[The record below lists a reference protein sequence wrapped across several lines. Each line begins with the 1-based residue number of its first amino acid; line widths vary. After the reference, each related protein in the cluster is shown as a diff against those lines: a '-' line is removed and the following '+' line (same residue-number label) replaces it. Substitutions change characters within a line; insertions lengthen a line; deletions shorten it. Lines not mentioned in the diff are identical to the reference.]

1 MDGLNLSLRRSKKF
15 SRPPDDDE
23 AAKGR
28 GSLTPDLQHRL
39 CNPRIETH
47 QGRDTEAI
55 EGDINRVSRDL
66 LYIKNY
72 PNSEKYVSILL
83 PPTEE
88 NAARIERIRA
98 GIERRLKD
106 EAIVAEADEGAA
118 IRVVQGGDG
127 AAAEDD
133 GIEAEDDFFLGEGED
148 GDLPVASTSAAPGGA
163 LPEVSGGESESDS
176 GAGEEGAG
184 AGGRGS
190 GPRAGAGRLGTGPR
204 TRPVIQD
211 RKRGRVEGKPPR
223 TPGGQQRGGSGGTA
237 GKPKSKEST
246 PARTRAEGGRKR
258 RRKKN

>member
-1 MDGLNLSLRRSKKF
+1 M
-15 SRPPDDDE
+15 
-23 AAKGR
+23 
-28 GSLTPDLQHRL
+28 
-39 CNPRIETH
+39 
-47 QGRDTEAI
+47 
-55 EGDINRVSRDL
+55 
-66 LYIKNY
+66 
-72 PNSEKYVSILL
+72 

-127 AAAEDD
+127 AAAEDAEDD

-148 GDLPVASTSAAPGGA
+148 GDLPVASTSAAPGVE

-176 GAGEEGAG
+176 GAGDEGTG
-184 AGGRGS
+184 AGGRGR
-190 GPRAGAGRLGTGPR
+190 GPRAGAGRLGAGPR

-223 TPGGQQRGGSGGTA
+223 TPGGQQRGGSDGTAGTAGTA

-246 PARTRAEGGRKR
+246 PARKRAEGGRKR

>member
-39 CNPRIETH
+39 CHPRIETH

-211 RKRGRVEGKPPR
+211 RKRGRGEGR
-223 TPGGQQRGGSGGTA
+223 
-237 GKPKSKEST
+237 
-246 PARTRAEGGRKR
+246 EGGKR
-258 RRKKN
+258 GLHHLSKGEKEALRGRGAIGCG